1 MSKDSIRNRKKFFSR
16 SEAKIKDL
24 KTMRL
29 NRFDQKTWIYEAWKE
44 KWNEK
49 LEKEDDS
56 PFYKLFCYDYIYRG
70 IEHYPSNGNNSFNDK
85 CNF

>member
-29 NRFDQKTWIYEAWKE
+29 DRLDQKNWLYEAWKGKME
-44 KWNEK
+44 
-49 LEKEDDS
+49 
-56 PFYKLFCYDYIYRG
+56 
-70 IEHYPSNGNNSFNDK
+70 
-85 CNF
+85 